1 MTRDVFSLFK
11 LAKAFD
17 LVFQTAPFTVKPSVD
32 VPSKMSHMEMIR
44 SFHDSSHGAAQHK
57 NLSSDFFQLSMILN
71 KDVL

>member
-1 MTRDVFSLFK
+1 MTTRDVFSLFK

-44 SFHDSSHGAAQHK
+44 SFHDNMVMELHNTKTYPPIFS
-57 NLSSDFFQLSMILN
+57 N
-71 KDVL
+71 